1 MPTNYRLNAPV
12 DTNKTKEPL
21 LQSLSRFAPFLEGQG
36 SRIAITSVA
45 ILISSTASLVAPM
58 IIGHVIDTYVASRDY
73 AGILTF
79 SAILLVIYVL
89 GTVASYVQT
98 KSMGTVGRQVLFNL
112 RSSVFAKLQSLPVSF
127 FNQNRSGDLI
137 SRINN
142 DTDKLNQFISQGL
155 IQFVANVFLMLGT
168 GIFMLFLSLKLG
180 AVTLVPALGVL
191 IITQIVSPWVK
202 RRNLASLRSLGSMS
216 SDIQENL
223 ANFKA
228 IVAFNRLDYFRDK
241 FRISNRNNYDASIAS
256 GIASNVFLPVYG
268 LASNLAQLASLAFG
282 IHLISQG
289 NLTVG
294 LLIGFQFYV
303 TNFYSPLRQI
313 ASLWSSFQLSLA
325 SLDRISEVLSLDSD
339 METLP
344 NGSNQQSGSTAPLLE
359 FRDVAFR
366 YPDGKEVLRDI
377 SLTLES
383 GKTYALVGPTGG
395 GKTTT
400 ASIMARLYDPTG
412 GSVLLDGRDIRT
424 YDAATR
430 TRKIGFILQEPFLFS
445 GTVRDNVFYGNDRYV
460 EMSESELDEALSKSG
475 LSELL
480 GRFE

>member
-12 DTNKTKEPL
+12 DPSKTKEPL
-21 LQSLSRFAPFLEGQG
+21 LQSLKRFAPFLEGQG

-45 ILISSTASLVAPM
+45 ILVSSTASLVAPM

-79 SAILLVIYVL
+79 SAMLLVIYLL
-89 GTVASYVQT
+89 GTVASYIQT

-168 GIFMLFLSLKLG
+168 GIFMLFLSFKLG
-180 AVTLVPALGVL
+180 AVTLLPAFGVL
-191 IITQIVSPWVK
+191 LVTQVVSPWVK
-202 RRNLASLRSLGSMS
+202 RRNLASLRSLGGMS

-241 FRISNRNNYDASIAS
+241 FRISNQNNYDASIAS
-256 GIASNVFLPVYG
+256 GIASNIFLPIYG

-282 IHLISQG
+282 IYLISHG
-289 NLTVG
+289 SLTIG

-325 SLDRISEVLSLDSD
+325 SLDRISEVLSLDND
-339 METLP
+339 METVSD
-344 NGSNQQSGSTAPLLE
+344 GSVGGVDKSVPLLE
-359 FRDVAFR
+359 FRNVDFH

-377 SLTLES
+377 SLSLES

-412 GSVLLDGRDIRT
+412 GTVLLDGKDIRS

-430 TRKIGFILQEPFLFS
+430 TQRIGFILQEPFLFS
-445 GTVRDNVFYGNDRYV
+445 GTVRDNVFYGNDTYAGKN
-460 EMSESELDEALSKSG
+460 EAELDEVLSKSG
-475 LSELL
+475 LAELL
-480 GRFE
+480 ARFE